1 MDYHIFFYHRGLH
14 PFLWRSSA
22 LPMLARSGLT
32 HNVIKG
38 RPLSPVPPSSG
49 FAILRGLRQA
59 GAKGRCARIRA
70 TTRASSQM
78 NAVSSRAMATTT
90 LL

>member
-1 MDYHIFFYHRGLH
+1 MFFYHRGLH
-14 PFLWRSSA
+14 PFLWGSSA
-22 LPMLARSGLT
+22 LPMRLRDQDELTTSSRAGLC
-32 HNVIKG
+32 HLFH
-38 RPLSPVPPSSG
+38 PPPVSY
-49 FAILRGLRQA
+49 FKAYLRQA
-59 GAKGRCARIRA
+59 AAEGRCVRARA